1 MTTEQFFL
9 ILGTIYIAPHMSR
22 IYCSVMGSLFMLG
35 AACKG
40 LGLI

>member
-9 ILGTIYIAPHMSR
+9 ILGTIYLARFADPIFSH
-22 IYCSVMGSLFMLG
+22 VMGLG
-35 AACKG
+35 FLMAAACKV